1 MRELHAW
8 LERMS
13 ADPRAARILRLPS
26 GLADFTADLR
36 QVGYSFVKQHQAGLH
51 MLLRYHRDA
60 GVREAARRWIDRID
74 AAWPGSARIAVSGD
88 PARPMAKLYQQLDLI
103 PEDRIA

>member
-1 MRELHAW
+1 
-8 LERMS
+8 
-13 ADPRAARILRLPS
+13 
-26 GLADFTADLR
+26 
-36 QVGYSFVKQHQAGLH
+36 
-51 MLLRYHRDA
+51 MLLRYHHDA